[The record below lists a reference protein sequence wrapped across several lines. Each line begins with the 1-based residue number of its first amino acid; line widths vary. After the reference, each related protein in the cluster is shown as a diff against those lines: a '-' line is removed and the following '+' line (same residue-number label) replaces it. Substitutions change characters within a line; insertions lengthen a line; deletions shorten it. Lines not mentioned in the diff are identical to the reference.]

1 MLKDRKR
8 PHKPA
13 RAMDDPLLRRMH
25 DTIVRHRMLT
35 AGETIVVGASG
46 GADSTAL
53 VHLLAALASE
63 FRLVLHVAH
72 FNHHLRPE
80 AAEDAVFVAEM
91 SRKLG
96 LPFSEGGGET
106 RTCAAQERISL
117 EDAARRLRYEFLIG
131 VARDVGADAVAT
143 AHTQD
148 DQVET
153 VVMHLL
159 RGSGLR
165 GLTGIPPVRTHE
177 GVRVIRPL
185 IAAPRAEIEAY
196 LRARGIPWRED
207 PTNRDLA
214 IPRNLIRT
222 VFLPTFEGYN
232 PDVRHALARLADL
245 LRDEADALEELA
257 APRIAEVLA
266 DAPGAVHITLDL
278 FARLPVALQRR
289 ALRDAVLRVRG
300 NMRGLEFVHIEG
312 ARRVI
317 LESQTGAVYEL
328 PGGLLLRRLSAVAE
342 VVTGEL
348 SRSALEE
355 TRAEYRLEI
364 PGSVVAAEFGVQVVA
379 SDVAVSAPEVQGRAA
394 HPGPAEIVLDR
405 ARIGS
410 TLIVRG
416 PRAGDRFAPLG
427 MGGRTKKVADYLSE
441 SGVPRHRRRFAPVLA
456 TPDGEILWVIG
467 MRAAE
472 RTRVTPGTTRAVRVE
487 VRRLR
492 A

>member
-1 MLKDRKR
+1 M
-8 PHKPA
+8 PQKPT
-13 RAMDDPLLRRMH
+13 RAMDDSLLRRVR

-35 AGETIVVGASG
+35 VGETVVVGASG

-53 VHLLAALASE
+53 VHLLAALAGE
-63 FRLVLHVAH
+63 RRLVLHVAH
-72 FNHHLRPE
+72 FNHHLRSE

-91 SRKLG
+91 SRRLG

-106 RTCAAQERISL
+106 RTYAAQEHLSL

-131 VARDVGADAVAT
+131 AARDVGADAVAT

-148 DQVET
+148 DQAET

-165 GLTGIPPVRTHE
+165 GLTGIPPVRTHG

-185 IAAPRAEIEAY
+185 IAAPRTEIEAY

-214 IPRNLIRT
+214 IPRNLIRA

-232 PDVRHALARLADL
+232 PDVRQALARLADL

-257 APRIAEVLA
+257 APRIAEVLT
-266 DAPGAVHITLDL
+266 DAPGIVHITLDL

-289 ALRDAVLRVRG
+289 ALRDAVRRVRG

-317 LESQTGAVYEL
+317 LESHTGAMCEL
-328 PGGLLLRRLSAVAE
+328 PGGLLVRRLSAAAE
-342 VVTGEL
+342 VIRGEV
-348 SRSALEE
+348 SRSAPGE

-379 SDVAVSAPEVQGRAA
+379 SEAAVNAPEVQAWTA
-394 HPGPAEIVLDR
+394 HPGRAEIVLDR
-405 ARIGS
+405 ARIGG

-416 PRAGDRFAPLG
+416 PRPSDRFAPFG
-427 MGGRTKKVADYLSE
+427 MRGRTKKVADYLIE
-441 SGVPRHRRRFAPVLA
+441 SGVPRHRRRFVPVLA
-456 TPDGEILWVIG
+456 TSEGEILWVIG

-472 RTRVTPGTTRAVRVE
+472 SARVTAGTTRTVRVE
-487 VRRLR
+487 VRQLR